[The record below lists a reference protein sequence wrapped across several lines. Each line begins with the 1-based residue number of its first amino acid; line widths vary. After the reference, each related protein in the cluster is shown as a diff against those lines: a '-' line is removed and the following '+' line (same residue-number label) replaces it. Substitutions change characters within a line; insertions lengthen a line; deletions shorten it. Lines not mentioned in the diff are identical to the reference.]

1 MKACYLAKRENNRID
16 YVYPPEQKQRYEAR
30 LEIYPHVIYEDN
42 LEAHKEFLKDCEV
55 AISTWHAPELTEEEI
70 TQYLPSLKLLLYA
83 AGSVQYFARPFL
95 RCGVRIVSAWGA
107 MNYPVAQFTVSNI
120 VLANKGAFLASRA
133 YHQGKFEEGGRL
145 CSTIFP
151 GTYRTKVGILGAG
164 KIGALVL
171 EMLKGYPVE
180 ALVYDPFLSEAAAE
194 KLGARKTTLEE
205 IFETCQTV
213 SNHIANNERTKN
225 MLDYSLF
232 SRMKPNAAFI
242 NTGRGAQVV
251 EADLVR
257 ALQEEPL
264 RCAILDV
271 TEPEPCAPGHPFYT
285 MPNVVM
291 FPHIAG
297 SAVSEVLGMSDLCL
311 EELLRYQQGALL
323 EFEVT
328 MPMLE
333 TMA

>member
-1 MKACYLAKRENNRID
+1 MKACYMGKRENNRID
-16 YVYPPEQKQRYEAR
+16 YVYPQVQKERYAQH

-42 LEAHKEFLKDCEV
+42 LEEHKAFLKDCEV
-55 AISTWHAPELTEEEI
+55 VLATWHVPELTEHEI
-70 TQYLPSLKLLLYA
+70 TSYLPSLKLLLYA

-120 VLANKGAFLASRA
+120 VLANKGAFLASRI
-133 YHQGKFEEGGRL
+133 YHQGDFEAGSRL
-145 CSTIFP
+145 CATVFP

-180 ALVYDPFLSEAAAE
+180 TLVYDPFLSEEAAKA
-194 KLGARKTTLEE
+194 LGARKTGLEE
-205 IFETCQTV
+205 IFETCQTI
-213 SNHIANNERTKN
+213 SNHIANNEKTKN
-225 MLDYSLF
+225 LLDYKLF
-232 SRMKPNAAFI
+232 SRMKSNGAFI

-257 ALQEEPL
+257 ALQEEPM
-264 RCAILDV
+264 RCAVLDV
-271 TEPEPCAPGHPFYT
+271 MEPEPCQPGHPFYT

-311 EELLRYQQGALL
+311 EELLRYQQEESLL
-323 EFEVT
+323 FEVT